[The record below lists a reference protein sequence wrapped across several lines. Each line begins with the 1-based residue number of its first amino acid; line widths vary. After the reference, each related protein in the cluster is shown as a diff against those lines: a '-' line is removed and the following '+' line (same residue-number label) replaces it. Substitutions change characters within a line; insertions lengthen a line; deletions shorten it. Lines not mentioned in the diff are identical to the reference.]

1 MKLYNKTKCPDSILR
16 PLLLRAGKS
25 IGANT
30 SGVVVKVTQGQSPR
44 TRGVAYKCFV
54 VYSWHL
60 HGRRKKSRTLLGQQI
75 STNGGFIQISL
86 PGPHPAYDKIVLAQR
101 FYTIMQHEW
110 AHIKQYQSGQH
121 YATPRTVGGR
131 RIAHDLRPAEKDAYK
146 EVMFAKKLD
155 SDDLVL
161 ALALYLEE
169 NGQIQCLA

>member
-1 MKLYNKTKCPDSILR
+1 MKLYNKTKCPDDILR

-25 IGANT
+25 IGAQT
-30 SGVVVKVTQGQSPR
+30 TGVVVKVTQGRSPC
-44 TRGVAYKCFV
+44 TRGMAYRACV

-60 HGRRKKSRTLLGQQI
+60 HGSRKKGHTPLGQQI
-75 STNGGFIQISL
+75 PTNGGFIQISL

-110 AHIKQYQSGQH
+110 AHIKQYQSSQR

-155 SDDLVL
+155 NDDLIL

-169 NGQIQCLA
+169 KES